1 MPLESCLIPSSLQH
15 RPFRRHA
22 RILWLLVLVVSFP
35 GMPQAASHAPEIS
48 ASPDLARAGY
58 FHLRWA
64 LDDVDV
70 DHYTV
75 EEAADPDFTESGVL
89 YEGADRATVISGRGD
104 GTFHFR
110 VRATLSDGGESGW
123 SDTQTVE
130 VAHHPRAQA
139 IGLFILGGL
148 VFLATVGLIVA
159 GTYAGRR
166 AAGGA

>member
-1 MPLESCLIPSSLQH
+1 MIPSSLQH

-22 RILWLLVLVVSFP
+22 RTLWLLVLVVSFP
-35 GMPQAASHAPEIS
+35 GVLHAGSHAPELS

-70 DHYTV
+70 DRYTV
-75 EEAADPDFTESGVL
+75 EEAADPDFTDPAVL
-89 YEGADRATVISGRGD
+89 YEGADRATVISGRSD

-110 VRATLSDGGESGW
+110 VRASLADGGESGW

-130 VAHHPRAQA
+130 VVHHPRAQA

-159 GTYAGRR
+159 GTSAGRR